1 MKFESNLDK
10 GIDYNNEYHLAKFG
24 KWLKHRQIYE
34 LKGKVAKKNIFSYS
48 FDENSRVLEIGCGIG
63 QITAWVK
70 NKHGFDINKELYP
83 PLKKEGFVMHDSVKE
98 IPNNYFDE
106 LVMSMVLEHIP
117 EPINFINSLK
127 VKLKENGKIRLALP
141 RAYYHKMKDMNK
153 SADGHYY
160 CWGFP
165 DINYLLNRCGFEVLI
180 NKKFFR
186 RGIDRLF
193 FISKISFPLYMM
205 MIQFLGFL
213 KNDFDIIIIAK
224 KNKQV

>member
-1 MKFESNLDK
+1 MKFESNLNK
-10 GIDYNNEYHLAKFG
+10 GIDYDEEYHKKKFG
-24 KWLKHRQIYE
+24 KWLENKGLYA
-34 LKGKVAKKNIFSYS
+34 LKGKVAKINLFSYFFNGES
-48 FDENSRVLEIGCGIG
+48 KVLEIGCGVG

-70 NKHGFDINKELYP
+70 NKHGLDVNKSLYP
-83 PLKKEGFVMHDSVKE
+83 DLKKRGFIMYDSIDE

-117 EPINFINSLK
+117 NPVEFINSLK
-127 VKLKENGKIRLALP
+127 PKLKKNGKIRLALP
-141 RAYYHKMKDMNK
+141 SANYEKMPDMNK
-153 SADGHYY
+153 SNNGHYY

-193 FISKISFPLYMM
+193 FVSKINFSIYMFLIQLLGILYRE
-205 MIQFLGFL
+205 
-213 KNDFDIIIIAK
+213 FDIIVIAK
-224 KNKQV
+224 KI